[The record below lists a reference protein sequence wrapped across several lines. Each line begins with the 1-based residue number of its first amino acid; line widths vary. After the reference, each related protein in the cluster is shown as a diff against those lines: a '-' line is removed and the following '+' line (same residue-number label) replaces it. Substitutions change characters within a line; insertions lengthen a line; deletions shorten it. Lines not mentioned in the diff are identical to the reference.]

1 MPLPS
6 IHNSDHLCVLF
17 EPFQQRKKTTKK
29 YITTRRF
36 KKSAMQNFGSWITK
50 FNWDVLLRIS
60 DVNLKIAYFF
70 SIIWIM
76 IDIFFPSIKIVI
88 TENDKKWIT
97 SEIKHLIA
105 LRQKAHM
112 SGNFD
117 LAKHLAKKIKQ
128 EIKKAKINYNTYKA
142 EMFTCSSTKEWYQHI
157 TTIINNGKETIS
169 FCIIFWT

>member
-1 MPLPS
+1 
-6 IHNSDHLCVLF
+6 
-17 EPFQQRKKTTKK
+17 
-29 YITTRRF
+29 
-36 KKSAMQNFGSWITK
+36 
-50 FNWDVLLRIS
+50 
-60 DVNLKIAYFF
+60 
-70 SIIWIM
+70 M

-128 EIKKAKINYNTYKA
+128 EIKKAKINYNTHKA

-157 TTIINNGKETIS
+157 TTIINNGKKTIS
-169 FCIIFWT
+169 FCKIFRT